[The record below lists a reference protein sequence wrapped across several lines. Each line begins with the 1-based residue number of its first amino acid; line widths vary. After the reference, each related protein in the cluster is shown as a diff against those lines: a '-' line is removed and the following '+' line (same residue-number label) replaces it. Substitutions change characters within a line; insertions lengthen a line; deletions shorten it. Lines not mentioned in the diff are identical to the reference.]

1 MNSVDQLATAIH
13 NLGARQLVVVT
24 GAGISLA
31 SGIPTFRG
39 SDPDAVWSKDVM
51 EMGTNRFF
59 MENPGESWAWYLSR
73 FDNLSDKEPN
83 DAHTALVELERWH
96 TARGGRFLLVT
107 QNVDTLHRKA
117 GSERLVEVHGRS
129 DEVRCSQ
136 FGCEL
141 AAPSGSMARVDL
153 DLDTFRTDPSDANV
167 PRCPKCGSLLR
178 QHVLLFDE
186 FYDEHE
192 TFQWQRV
199 ISGAAGVDLLLFV
212 GTSFAVGVTDLFLRA
227 AIERRVPTFSI
238 DPGAADAPHP
248 QVAWLKDK
256 AEELLPRVN
265 MKLQTSAES

>member
-141 AAPSGSMARVDL
+141 AAPFGSMARVDL
-153 DLDTFRTDPSDANV
+153 DLDTFRTDPSDANIAPRV
-167 PRCPKCGSLLR
+167 PLFVSNAAEFINCEFRAPRCINCAFKTSFSMSSCP
-178 QHVLLFDE
+178 
-186 FYDEHE
+186 
-192 TFQWQRV
+192 
-199 ISGAAGVDLLLFV
+199 
-212 GTSFAVGVTDLFLRA
+212 GTSPSKARSFFRSPSLPTTPRSAV
-227 AIERRVPTFSI
+227 
-238 DPGAADAPHP
+238 
-248 QVAWLKDK
+248 
-256 AEELLPRVN
+256 
-265 MKLQTSAES
+265 